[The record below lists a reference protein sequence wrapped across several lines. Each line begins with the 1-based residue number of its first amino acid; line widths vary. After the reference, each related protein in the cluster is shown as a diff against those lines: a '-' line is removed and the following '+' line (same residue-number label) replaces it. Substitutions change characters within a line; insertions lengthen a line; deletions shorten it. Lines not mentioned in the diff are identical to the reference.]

1 MGASTA
7 RESCRAGNKC
17 GGIQRRVEEKCPRS
31 DLALP
36 CQSQCVMR
44 SHALSVTSHFIAAF
58 TITGVDLSSQGG
70 TDSLT
75 PTTFTPGHSS
85 FPHQASLLDG
95 LLCPSR
101 KQAYHESKMADCGC
115 QFDTLSQEG
124 PLTEELPPSELPHK
138 LEEIS
143 LISSTHV

>member
-1 MGASTA
+1 MRASTA
-7 RESCRAGNKC
+7 IRESCGAGNKR
-17 GGIQRRVEEKCPRS
+17 GGIQRRAEEKCPQS

-44 SHALSVTSHFIAAF
+44 SQALTVTSHFIAVF
-58 TITGVDLSSQGG
+58 TITGVDLSSQRG

-85 FPHQASLLDG
+85 FPPQASLLDG

-101 KQAYHESKMADCGC
+101 KQAYHESKMAVCGC
-115 QFDTLSQEG
+115 QFDTSSQAG

-143 LISSTHV
+143 LISST